1 MNGNTHVNLTVRDL
15 DTSARWYC
23 RVLGFAAVRDA
34 APPGSGFRFRTLIH
48 GGSLSSVVLGQV
60 EPGPAEPGPAEPGP
74 HLQVGPA
81 EPGGA
86 EPARDVFDERRIG
99 LHHLAYHV
107 PDRADLEVWAAHLDG
122 ERVAHS
128 GVREL
133 YLEAGYGIWLRDP
146 DNIWLE
152 LYWLNANFFMD
163 RLRRQRRDRR
173 EAVAP

>member
-1 MNGNTHVNLTVRDL
+1 MNGSTHINLTVRDL
-15 DTSARWYC
+15 DVSTRWYC
-23 RVLGFAAVRDA
+23 RVLGFASVREA
-34 APPGSGFRFRTLIH
+34 APPESGFRFRTLIH

-60 EPGPAEPGPAEPGP
+60 DLGPVEPGG
-74 HLQVGPA
+74 A

-86 EPARDVFDERRIG
+86 EPSDRDVFDERRIG

-107 PDRADLEVWAAHLDG
+107 PDRADLDAWAAHLDG
-122 ERVAHS
+122 EQVAHS

-152 LYWLNANFFMD
+152 LYWLNADFFMD
-163 RLRRQRRDRR
+163 GLRRQRRDRR
-173 EAVAP
+173 AAVPS